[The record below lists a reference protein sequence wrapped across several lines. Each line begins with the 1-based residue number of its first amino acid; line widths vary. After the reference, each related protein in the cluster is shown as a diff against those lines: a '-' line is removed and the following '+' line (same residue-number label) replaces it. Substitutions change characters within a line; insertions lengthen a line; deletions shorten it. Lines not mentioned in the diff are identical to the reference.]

1 MVTRLSKS
9 RYQSIASINKML
21 DKYGHDC
28 TVVVSNV
35 FPTPVPAKVL
45 FANYDFTIQG
55 SQLVLDTN
63 YRLLLKAVALPAMLQ
78 PTSIITVNGTDM
90 QALTVKK
97 LTPDGTNAIVWEV
110 SAHGTV
116 IPDDGTIITYSIGK
130 PIVLSPSHNKSNYP
144 SKASGTSYSIDCTG
158 SQPQASNVL
167 FTTAEWQISKSDDF
181 STIVASAT
189 TATTS
194 WTTGY
199 SLKRNTNYYMR
210 VRYNTG
216 KGITSDWSDT
226 NLFSL
231 DALAAP
237 PPAVRI
243 KKPTIVT
250 TKETVTNL
258 YVDPSIVYPKSPWK
272 TTGKY
277 FAAIEASAYSPI
289 SAGQFA
295 SIEWQVSTNTGF
307 TAIIVNQTATDSTY
321 VTDFS
326 VVIPVTQL
334 CDDTYPLSK
343 GTTYYA
349 RVRYNSIDKFTSEW
363 SDTFVFAA
371 NNTTNS

>member
-9 RYQSIASINKML
+9 RYQSITSINKML

-28 TVVVSNV
+28 TVVVSEL

-55 SQLVLDTN
+55 GTLVLDTN
-63 YRLLLKAVALPAMLQ
+63 YKLLLKAVALPEMLQ

-110 SAHGTV
+110 SAFGTV
-116 IPDDGTIITYSIGK
+116 LPDDGTIITYSIGK
-130 PIVLSPSHNKSNYP
+130 PVVLSPSNNKANYP

-158 SQPQASNVL
+158 SQPQTSNVL
-167 FTTAEWQISKSDDF
+167 FTTAEWQISKIADF

-189 TATTS
+189 TTTTS

-199 SLKRNTNYYMR
+199 SLKRNTSYYAR

-216 KGITSDWSDT
+216 KGITSDWSDA

-237 PPAVRI
+237 PPAVKI

-250 TKETVTNL
+250 TKDAASN
-258 YVDPSIVYPKSPWK
+258 VDPSIVYPKYPWK

-277 FAAIEASAYSPI
+277 FPAIEASAYSPVT
-289 SAGQFA
+289 AGQFA

-307 TAIIVNQTATDSTY
+307 TSTIVNVVATDSTY
-321 VTDFS
+321 VPDFG
-326 VVIPVTQL
+326 VVIPTTQL
-334 CDDTYPLSK
+334 CDTTYPLSK

-349 RVRYNSIDKFTSEW
+349 RARYNSIDKFASEW
-363 SDTFVFAA
+363 SDTFVFVA
-371 NNTTNS
+371 NNTTNA

>member
-9 RYQSIASINKML
+9 RYQSIASVNKML

-28 TVVVSNV
+28 TVVVSNL

-45 FANYDFTIQG
+45 FAKYDFTIQG
-55 SQLVLDTN
+55 GDLVLDAN
-63 YRLLLKAVALPAMLQ
+63 YKLLLKAVALPDMLQ

-110 SAHGTV
+110 SAQGTV
-116 IPDDGTIITYSIGK
+116 LPDDGTIITYSIGK
-130 PIVLSPSHNKSNYP
+130 PIVLSPSQNKSNYP

-158 SQPQASNVL
+158 SQPQTSNVL
-167 FTTAEWQISKSDDF
+167 FTTADWQISKLVDF

-189 TATTS
+189 TAGTS

-199 SLKRNTNYYMR
+199 SLKRNTSYYVR

-216 KGITSDWSDT
+216 KGITSDWSDA

-231 DALAAP
+231 DALVA
-237 PPAVRI
+237 PPAVKI

-250 TKETVTNL
+250 TKDASNI
-258 YVDPSIVYPKSPWK
+258 VDPSIVYPKYPWV

-277 FAAIEASAYSPI
+277 FPAIEASAYSPVT
-289 SAGQFA
+289 AGQFA

-307 TAIIVNQTATDSTY
+307 TSTIVNVVATDSTY
-321 VTDFS
+321 VPDFG
-326 VVIPVTQL
+326 VIIPVTQL
-334 CDDTYPLSK
+334 CVDTYPLSK

-349 RVRYNSIDKFTSEW
+349 RVRYNSVDKFTSEW
-363 SDTFVFAA
+363 SDTFVFVA
-371 NNTTNS
+371 NSTTNF

>member
-28 TVVVSNV
+28 TVVVSNL

-45 FANYDFTIQG
+45 FAKYDFTIQG
-55 SQLVLDTN
+55 GDLVLNTD
-63 YRLLLKAVALPAMLQ
+63 YKLLLKAVALPDMLQ

-90 QALTVKK
+90 QALAVKK

-116 IPDDGTIITYSIGK
+116 LPDDGNGIEK
-130 PIVLSPSHNKSNYP
+130 PVVLSPSNNTAHYP
-144 SKASGTSYSIDCTG
+144 STTDASFYSIGCTG

-167 FTTAEWQISKSDDF
+167 FTTAEWQIGTSTDF

-189 TATTS
+189 TTSTS

-199 SLKRNTNYYMR
+199 SLDRNTVYYVR
-210 VRYNTG
+210 VRYNTNMA
-216 KGITSDWSDT
+216 ITSDWSDAS
-226 NLFSL
+226 LFSL
-231 DALAAP
+231 DSLAP
-237 PPAVRI
+237 PPPVKI
-243 KKPTIVT
+243 NKPTIVT
-250 TKETVTNL
+250 TKDAVYDL
-258 YVDPSIVYPKSPWK
+258 FVDPSAVYPEYPWA

-277 FAAIEASAYSPI
+277 FPAIEASVYSPVA
-289 SAGQFA
+289 AGEFA
-295 SIEWQVSTNTGF
+295 SIDWQVSTDVDF
-307 TAIIVNQTATDSTY
+307 TDIIVDATATDSTY
-321 VTDFS
+321 VPDFG
-326 VVIPVTQL
+326 VIIPVTQL
-334 CDDTYPLSK
+334 CDDTYPLSE

-349 RVRYNSIDKFTSEW
+349 RVRYNSVDLFTSEW

-371 NNTTNS
+371 NATTNA

>member
-28 TVVVSNV
+28 TVRVSDL

-55 SQLVLDTN
+55 GTLVLDAN
-63 YRLLLKAVALPAMLQ
+63 YKLLLKAVALPAMLQ
-78 PTSIITVNGTDM
+78 PTSIIKVNGTDM

-110 SAHGTV
+110 SALGTV
-116 IPDDGTIITYSIGK
+116 LPDDTYSIGK
-130 PIVLSPSHNKSNYP
+130 PVVLSPSNNTAHYP
-144 SKASGTSYSIDCTG
+144 STANASSYSIVCTG
-158 SQPQASNVL
+158 SQPQASAGAL
-167 FTTAEWQISKSDDF
+167 FTTAEWQIGTSDDF

-189 TATTS
+189 TTSAS

-199 SLKRNTNYYMR
+199 SLNRNTSYYVR
-210 VRYNTG
+210 VRYNTDMA
-216 KGITSDWSDT
+216 ITSDWSEA

-231 DALAAP
+231 DAFAP
-237 PPAVRI
+237 PPAPVRI
-243 KKPTIVT
+243 NKPTIVS
-250 TKETVTNL
+250 TKDATGNL
-258 YVDPSIVYPKSPWK
+258 DPSIVYPMYPWA
-272 TTGKY
+272 TTRKY
-277 FAAIEASAYSPI
+277 FPAIEASEYSPVT
-289 SAGQFA
+289 AGQFD
-295 SIEWQVSTNTGF
+295 SINWQVSTNAGF
-307 TAIIVNQTATDSTY
+307 TGIVVDVTATDSTY
-321 VTDFS
+321 VPDFG
-326 VVIPVTQL
+326 VILPVTQL

-343 GTTYYA
+343 GVTYYA
-349 RVRYNSIDKFTSEW
+349 RVRYSSVDNFTSDW

>member
-1 MVTRLSKS
+1 MATRLSKA

-28 TVVVSNV
+28 TVVVSNL

-45 FANYDFTIQG
+45 FAEYDFTIKG
-55 SQLVLDTN
+55 GTLVLDTN
-63 YRLLLKAVALPAMLQ
+63 YKLLLKAVALPAMLQ

-110 SAHGTV
+110 SAIGTV
-116 IPDDGTIITYSIGK
+116 LPDDGNSIVK
-130 PIVLSPSHNKSNYP
+130 PVVLGPSNNKANYP
-144 SKASGTSYSIDCTG
+144 STTSASSYSIECTG
-158 SQPQASNVL
+158 SPPQTSEDTL
-167 FTTAEWQISKSDDF
+167 FTTAEWQISKSADF

-189 TATTS
+189 TANTR

-199 SLKRNTNYYMR
+199 SLKRNTSYHVR
-210 VRYNTG
+210 VRYSTNRA
-216 KGITSDWSDT
+216 ITSAWSDI

-231 DALAAP
+231 DSLAP
-237 PPAVRI
+237 PPPPVKI
-243 KKPTIVT
+243 KKPTIVS
-250 TKETVTNL
+250 TKDATGNL
-258 YVDPSIVYPKSPWK
+258 DPSIVYPKYPWK

-277 FAAIEASAYSPI
+277 FPAIEASAYSPVT
-289 SAGQFA
+289 AGQFA

-307 TAIIVNQTATDSTY
+307 TGIIVNETATDSNY
-321 VTDFS
+321 VPDFGL
-326 VVIPVTQL
+326 IFPVTQL
-334 CDDTYPLSK
+334 CADTYPLSK

-349 RVRYNSIDKFTSEW
+349 RVRYNSVDKFTSEW

-371 NNTTNS
+371 NNTTNA

>member
-28 TVVVSNV
+28 TVVVSNL

-45 FANYDFTIQG
+45 FAEYDFTIRG
-55 SQLVLDTN
+55 GDLVLDTN
-63 YRLLLKAVALPAMLQ
+63 HKLLLKAVALPDMLQ
-78 PTSIITVNGTDM
+78 PTSIITVNGADM

-110 SAHGTV
+110 SALGSV
-116 IPDDGTIITYSIGK
+116 LPDDANSIGK
-130 PIVLSPSHNKSNYP
+130 PAVLSPSNNTAHYP
-144 SKASGTSYSIDCTG
+144 STTDASFYSIGCTG

-167 FTTAEWQISKSDDF
+167 FTTAEWQIGTSADF

-189 TATTS
+189 TTSTS

-199 SLKRNTNYYMR
+199 SLERNTSYYVR
-210 VRYNTG
+210 VRYFTNM
-216 KGITSDWSDT
+216 GITSDWSEA

-231 DALAAP
+231 DSLAP
-237 PPAVRI
+237 PPPVKI
-243 KKPTIVT
+243 NKPTIVT
-250 TKETVTNL
+250 TKDATSNL
-258 YVDPSIVYPKSPWK
+258 FVDPFVVYPEYPWV

-277 FAAIEASAYSPI
+277 FAAIEASVYSPVA
-289 SAGQFA
+289 AGEFA
-295 SIEWQVSTNTGF
+295 SIDWQVSTDTGF
-307 TAIIVNQTATDSTY
+307 TGIIVNVTATDTTY
-321 VTDFS
+321 VPDFG
-326 VVIPVTQL
+326 VVIPITQL
-334 CDDTYPLSK
+334 CDTTYPLSK

-349 RVRYNSIDKFTSEW
+349 RVRYNSVDPFTSEW

-371 NNTTNS
+371 NDTTNA

>member
-28 TVVVSNV
+28 TVVVSEL

-55 SQLVLDTN
+55 GTLVLDAN
-63 YRLLLKAVALPAMLQ
+63 YKLLLKAVALPAMLQ

-110 SAHGTV
+110 SAYGTV
-116 IPDDGTIITYSIGK
+116 LPDDGNSIGK
-130 PIVLSPSHNKSNYP
+130 PVVLSPSTGAANYP
-144 SKASGTSYSIDCTG
+144 STASGSSYSIVCTG
-158 SQPQASNVL
+158 SQPQTSNVL
-167 FTTAEWQISKSDDF
+167 FTTAEWQVSKIADF
-181 STIVASAT
+181 STIIASAT
-189 TATTS
+189 TSTTS

-199 SLKRNTNYYMR
+199 SLKRSTNYYIR

-216 KGITSDWSDT
+216 KGITSDWSDA

-237 PPAVRI
+237 PPAVKI

-250 TKETVTNL
+250 TKDATSN
-258 YVDPSIVYPKSPWK
+258 VDPSIVYPKYPWG

-277 FAAIEASAYSPI
+277 FPAIEASAYSPVT
-289 SAGQFA
+289 AGQFA
-295 SIEWQVSTNTGF
+295 SIQWQVSTNSGF
-307 TAIIVNQTATDSTY
+307 TSTIVNLTATDDTY
-321 VTDFS
+321 VPDFGL
-326 VVIPVTQL
+326 IFPVTQL
-334 CDDTYPLSK
+334 CDDTYLLTK

-349 RVRYNSIDKFTSEW
+349 RVRYNSVDNFTSEW
-363 SDTFVFAA
+363 SDTFVFKA
-371 NNTTNS
+371 NNTTN

>member
-1 MVTRLSKS
+1 MVTRLSKT

-28 TVVVSNV
+28 TVVVSDV

-45 FANYDFTIQG
+45 FAEYDFTIQG
-55 SQLVLDTN
+55 GDLVLSPN
-63 YRLLLKAVALPAMLQ
+63 YKLLLKAVALPAMLQ
-78 PTSIITVNGTDM
+78 PTSIITVNGVDM

-97 LTPDGTNAIVWEV
+97 LTPDGTNTIVWEI

-116 IPDDGTIITYSIGK
+116 LPDDTYSIAK
-130 PIVLSPSHNKSNYP
+130 PVVLNPTNNKANYP
-144 SKASGTSYSIDCTG
+144 STASGSFYSIVCTG

-167 FTTAEWQISKSDDF
+167 FTTAEWQISTSTNF

-189 TATTS
+189 TTGTS

-199 SLKRNTNYYMR
+199 SLKRNTSYYVR
-210 VRYNTG
+210 VRYNADT
-216 KGITSDWSDT
+216 GITSDWSDA

-231 DALAAP
+231 DAFAP
-237 PPAVRI
+237 PPPVAKI
-243 KKPTIVT
+243 NKPTIVT
-250 TKETVTNL
+250 TKDAASNI
-258 YVDPSIVYPKSPWK
+258 DPSAVYPKYPWK

-277 FAAIEASAYSPI
+277 FPAIEASAYSPI
-289 SAGQFA
+289 TAGSFA
-295 SIEWQVSTNTGF
+295 SIQWQVSTNSGF
-307 TAIIVNQTATDSTY
+307 TSTVINKTETDETY
-321 VTDFS
+321 VPDFG
-326 VVIPVTQL
+326 VVFPVTQL

-349 RVRYNSIDKFTSEW
+349 RVRYNSVDKFTSEW

>member
-28 TVVVSNV
+28 TVVVSNL

-45 FANYDFTIQG
+45 FAEYDFTIQG
-55 SQLVLDTN
+55 GTLVLDTN
-63 YRLLLKAVALPAMLQ
+63 YKLLLKAVALPAMLQ
-78 PTSIITVNGTDM
+78 PTSIITVNGMDM

-110 SAHGTV
+110 SALGTV
-116 IPDDGTIITYSIGK
+116 LPDDGTIITYSIGK
-130 PIVLSPSHNKSNYP
+130 PIVLSPSQNKSNHP

-158 SQPQASNVL
+158 SQPQTSNVL
-167 FTTAEWQISKSDDF
+167 FTTAEWQISKLVDF

-189 TATTS
+189 TANTS

-199 SLKRNTNYYMR
+199 SLKRNTSYYVR

-216 KGITSDWSDT
+216 KGITSDWSEA

-231 DALAAP
+231 DALVAP
-237 PPAVRI
+237 PPAVKI

-250 TKETVTNL
+250 TKDAASNI
-258 YVDPSIVYPKSPWK
+258 DPSIVYPKYPWA

-277 FAAIEASAYSPI
+277 FPAIEASAYSPVT
-289 SAGQFA
+289 AGQFA
-295 SIEWQVSTNTGF
+295 SINWQVSTNSGF
-307 TAIIVNQTATDSTY
+307 TSTIVNVTATDDTY
-321 VTDFS
+321 VPDFG
-326 VVIPVTQL
+326 VIIPVTQL
-334 CDDTYPLSK
+334 CADTYPLSK

-349 RVRYNSIDKFTSEW
+349 RVRYNSVDLFTSEW

-371 NNTTNS
+371 NSTTNA

>member
-28 TVVVSNV
+28 TVVVSNL

-45 FANYDFTIQG
+45 FAEYDFTIQG
-55 SQLVLDTN
+55 GTLVLNTN
-63 YRLLLKAVALPAMLQ
+63 YKLLLKAVALPAMLQ

-110 SAHGTV
+110 SAQGTV
-116 IPDDGTIITYSIGK
+116 LPDDTDGIRK
-130 PIVLSPSHNKSNYP
+130 PVVLSPLNNKANYP
-144 SKASGTSYSIDCTG
+144 STASGSSYRIACTG
-158 SQPQASNVL
+158 SQPQAAKGVL
-167 FTTAEWQISKSDDF
+167 FTTAEWQISTSTDF

-189 TATTS
+189 TTTTS

-199 SLKRNTNYYMR
+199 SLKRNTSYYVR
-210 VRYNTG
+210 VRYNTDT
-216 KGITSDWSDT
+216 GITSDWSDA

-231 DALAAP
+231 DAFAPP
-237 PPAVRI
+237 PPAVKI

-250 TKETVTNL
+250 TKDAASN
-258 YVDPSIVYPKSPWK
+258 VDPSIVYPKYPWK

-277 FAAIEASAYSPI
+277 FPAIEASAYSPVT
-289 SAGQFA
+289 AGNFA
-295 SIEWQVSTNTGF
+295 SINWQVSTNSGF
-307 TAIIVNQTATDSTY
+307 TSTIVNVTATDSTY
-321 VTDFS
+321 VPDFGAI
-326 VVIPVTQL
+326 IPVTQL
-334 CDDTYPLSK
+334 CDTTYPLTK

-349 RVRYNSIDKFTSEW
+349 RVRYNSVDKFTSEW

-371 NNTTNS
+371 NSTTNA